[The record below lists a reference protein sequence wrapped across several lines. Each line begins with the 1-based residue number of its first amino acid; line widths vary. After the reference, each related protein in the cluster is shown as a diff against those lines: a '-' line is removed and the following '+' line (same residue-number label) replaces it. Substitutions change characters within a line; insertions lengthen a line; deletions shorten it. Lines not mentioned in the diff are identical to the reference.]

1 MKTNNSVRVGVNYTV
16 QTLHDGMRGIIME
29 HWSGKSY
36 PFWLE
41 RCDSGMMLYDT
52 EAPSSTSKRSC

>member
-16 QTLHDGMRGIIME
+16 QTFHDGMSGIITE

-36 PFWLE
+36 PL
-41 RCDSGMMLYDT
+41 L
-52 EAPSSTSKRSC
+52 A